1 MCKFSEDSRQ
11 KLGNAVIYIANHTEQ
26 LSKNEITKT
35 AVFNGGIYGETLSC
49 TFHGVAF

>member
-26 LSKNEITKT
+26 LITKT

>member
-26 LSKNEITKT
+26 LSKTKLLKLLFLME
-35 AVFNGGIYGETLSC
+35 AEFNLQMQQNSD
-49 TFHGVAF
+49 